1 MYSMY
6 IWVIGQASGQDDG
19 ILAKVFICMAYMDR
33 AKGFVMD
40 FTENNTCINGTK
52 VMGNPERARCLH
64 LDCAGTQSWHRICFT
79 LPTSTASHII
89 SVK

>member
-1 MYSMY
+1 MYSTY
-6 IWVIGQASGQDDG
+6 IWVICQASGQDDG

-33 AKGFVMD
+33 AKGFIMD
-40 FTENNTCINGTK
+40 FTENNTCINDAH
-52 VMGNPERARCLH
+52 VMGNREQARCLH
-64 LDCAGTQSWHRICFT
+64 FDCAGTQSQYRICFT